1 PHTEAHTVVGT
12 PPGAPVADVRVTAP
26 DGTRVRLRERLG
38 QGRLLLVLVGCLRTF
53 SGIQRALAR
62 NPGVHPREESHPVV
76 AMRSI
81 AAATGAERTQET
93 GPQRPARNVRC
104 SNAGTSGGR

>member
-1 PHTEAHTVVGT
+1 MIANLSDRQDGWREQLWTRQITDDRFEVACLPFFTYGICYRDVVIIDSNHL
-12 PPGAPVADVRVTAP
+12 VASVVQPRGD
-26 DGTRVRLRERLG
+26 
-38 QGRLLLVLVGCLRTF
+38 
-53 SGIQRALAR
+53 
-62 NPGVHPREESHPVV
+62 PREESHPVT

-81 AAATGAERTQET
+81 AAARGAERTQET